1 MCDKYCYFCIMATRT
16 YNYTKIALISLAALL
31 AAAVLSLFILISLV
45 HAGSFGTIPTDDDLH
60 NIRSH
65 EASRVYSADGAL
77 LGMYFDQDRSNVDYK
92 DIPQYAVKALI
103 DNEDVRFMEHDGVD
117 YHAIARVLVKSL
129 LLGNTSSGGGSTI
142 SQQLAKNLFGRT
154 ARYGRLSMPVNKIRE
169 MIIASKMEKI
179 YSKDEILALYLNTVC
194 FGDNVY
200 GLENASLRYFSKS
213 CTKLTLAESALLIG
227 VLKGNSLYSPII
239 NPDRSLERRN
249 TVLRQMH
256 RNGSISSN
264 ECEATIKR
272 PLGLKYRGASQYLKE
287 NGYFLQQV
295 RRESE
300 AIIKDYNETH
310 KTALDINT
318 DGLTIRTTLDK
329 AFQDIML
336 ASVNRQLR
344 ALQPL
349 LDRELRSS
357 GFWSKNSS
365 LISSWAKENERSDDD
380 LKEKH
385 AMLMPYFEAD
395 TVRTMSVRDS
405 LKHALTRL
413 QSAVLAADPQTGAVR
428 VWIGGAN
435 YQMQPFDR
443 VQSVRQVGSTFKP
456 IVYYTALKDGLS
468 PCKYFKN
475 ERAIYRQYED
485 WSPSN
490 ADGNYEGWYSVR
502 GALVHSVNT
511 VTAEVLFST
520 SIGNVVR
527 TARQLGITADLPPVP
542 SLALGTASI
551 SLAEMVQAY
560 CAFATVGYSAHL
572 YMIESITDKN
582 GKELFA
588 RHASEPK
595 LILDETSATELV
607 AMLQTAVNEGTG
619 ARIRGQYGIKAQ
631 IGGKTGTT
639 QNNTDG
645 WFIGFTHK
653 LVMGVWTGAD
663 NPAVH
668 FVTTENGQG
677 ANTALPIWARGF
689 KKMERSALK
698 KKYIA
703 DFPFKYPEYLDCE
716 LYRLDKPTAFEYVFG
731 KRPSETRI
739 GARRAERK
747 RRKAEALS
755 DTATVTEK
763 KKFRLFRRNK

>member
-1 MCDKYCYFCIMATRT
+1 MATHT
-16 YNYTKIALISLAALL
+16 FNYIKIALISLAALF
-31 AAAVLSLFILISLV
+31 AVSVLSVVILISLV
-45 HAGSFGTIPTDDDLH
+45 HAGSFGKIPTDDDLH
-60 NIRSH
+60 NIRNH
-65 EASRVYSADGAL
+65 EASRVYSSDGAL
-77 LGMYFDQDRSNVDYK
+77 LGMYFDQDRSNVGYN
-92 DIPQYAVKALI
+92 DIPHYAIKALI

-117 YHAIARVLVKSL
+117 YHAFVRVLVKSL
-129 LLGNTSSGGGSTI
+129 LMGNTSSGGGSTI

-154 ARYGRLSMPVNKIRE
+154 TRYGRLSMPVNKIRE
-169 MIIASKMEKI
+169 MIIASKIEKI

-200 GLENASLRYFSKS
+200 GLENASLRFFNKS
-213 CTKLTLAESALLIG
+213 CNKLTLAESALLIG

-239 NPDRSLERRN
+239 NPEKSLERRN
-249 TVLRQMH
+249 TVLKQMH
-256 RNGSISSN
+256 KNGSISRN
-264 ECEATIKR
+264 ECEANIKR
-272 PLGLKYRGASQYLKE
+272 PLGLKYRSASQYLKE

-300 AIIKDYNETH
+300 AIIVAYNAKH
-310 KTALDINT
+310 KTAIDINT

-336 ASVNRQLR
+336 ASVNRHLR
-344 ALQPL
+344 TLQPL
-349 LDRELRSS
+349 LDRELRNSH
-357 GFWSKNSS
+357 FWSNNSS
-365 LISSWAKENERSDDD
+365 LISSWAKENDLNDTD
-380 LKEKH
+380 LKDKRP
-385 AMLMPYFEAD
+385 MLLPYFEAD
-395 TVRTMSVRDS
+395 TVRTMSIRDS

-413 QSAVLAADPQTGAVR
+413 QSAVLAADPHSGAVR

-435 YQMQPFDR
+435 FQMQPFDR
-443 VQSVRQVGSTFKP
+443 VVSTRQVGSTFKP
-456 IVYYTALKDGLS
+456 IVYYTALEDGLS

-490 ADGNYEGWYSVR
+490 SDDNYEGWYSVR
-502 GALVHSVNT
+502 GALAHSVNT

-520 SIGNVVR
+520 SIGNIVR
-527 TARQLGITADLPPVP
+527 TARELGITADLPPVP

-560 CAFATVGYSAHL
+560 CAFATVGYPAQL

-582 GKELFA
+582 GKELFTRA
-588 RHASEPK
+588 DNTPK
-595 LILDETSATELV
+595 QILDETSVTELV

-619 ARIRGQYGIKAQ
+619 TRIRGQYGIKAQ
-631 IGGKTGTT
+631 VAGKTGTT

-668 FVTTENGQG
+668 FITTENGQG
-677 ANTALPIWARGF
+677 ANTALPIWATGF
-689 KKMERSALK
+689 KKMERSPLK

-703 DFPFKYPEYLDCE
+703 DFPFEYPEYLDCE

-731 KRPSETRI
+731 KRPSETRM

-747 RRKAEALS
+747 RRKAEAQNDS
-755 DTATVTEK
+755 AQSTPPK
-763 KKFRLFRRNK
+763 KKFRLFNRNN